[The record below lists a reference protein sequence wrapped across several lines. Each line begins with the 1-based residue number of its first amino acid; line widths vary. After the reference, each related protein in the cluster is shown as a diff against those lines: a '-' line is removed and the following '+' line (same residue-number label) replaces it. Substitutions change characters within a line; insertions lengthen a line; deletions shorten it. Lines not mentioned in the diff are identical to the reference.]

1 MNPISDTGKPRLAEK
16 ARLKWDNVREKNL
29 LLFPEGVLLLNPT
42 AHSVLAL
49 CDGHRDIN
57 EIVKTLENQFHA
69 TGLLQDVKEILQR
82 LADKGLVNIL
92 E

>member
-1 MNPISDTGKPRLAEK
+1 
-16 ARLKWDNVREKNL
+16 
-29 LLFPEGVLLLNPT
+29 
-42 AHSVLAL
+42 
-49 CDGHRDIN
+49 
-57 EIVKTLENQFHA
+57 LENQFHA